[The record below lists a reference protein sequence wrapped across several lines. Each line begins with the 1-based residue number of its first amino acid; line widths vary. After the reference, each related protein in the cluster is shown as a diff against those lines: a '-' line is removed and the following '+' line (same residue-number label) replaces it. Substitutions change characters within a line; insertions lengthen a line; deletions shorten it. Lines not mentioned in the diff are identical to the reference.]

1 MEIRQS
7 GSEWLIYRIIRYYH
21 VGDVYFKNVTKG
33 YDDLI
38 TVASTIQIAELAVM
52 YFYLG
57 RGESRHAAKWMAKCD
72 SDKAITE
79 KYND

>member
-7 GSEWLIYRIIRYYH
+7 GSEWSIYRIIRYYP
-21 VGDVYFKNVTKG
+21 VGDGYLKDVTKG
-33 YDDLI
+33 HDDFI

-72 SDKAITE
+72 SDKAIAK
-79 KYND
+79 KYDN